1 MGRASVLTSQLA
13 QRKLSLSSIPPA
25 TTNTGVKMSVQA
37 TATQTDAVQ
46 SRTSQTARKVILPE
60 YNSVDDDLLNRVVD
74 SSYGSI
80 QERSASLRPPSTP
93 RSSQNSSNSFL
104 SFVSI
109 NSPPPEQLQSLNE
122 VDEDLHT
129 TYDEGIGSSYNES
142 QASEYS
148 YDEMPEICCAC
159 IRITPKRFR
168 NASKFRKFPRNFGLL
183 FVYMLFFILGIAERG
198 SFLVLFYSLNAYHKL
213 NPPETAAVHMFI
225 LAVVHLL
232 YPVMGFV
239 ADTFFGRYKVILA
252 CLHISWFGSAIL
264 AIAFVIIDPLF
275 DARTHTDVDAVWSLN
290 SVIALSVGY
299 VFVAAG
305 LTGIRVN
312 LIPFGVDQIPDASS
326 GELSSY
332 FHWFYWCYSAGNLV
346 GILTLPFIYIHSAL
360 SFIFAVVNVSVS
372 ILIILLLVFRN
383 NLQILPKT
391 GNPLAHI
398 YKVLRFAAKTPKP
411 RLTSAFQRGQRPPP
425 WIDRAML
432 HYGGKYTV
440 EEVENVKTFFRILLI
455 LSSFFGYYVV
465 YAHVSYFATFKS

>member
-1 MGRASVLTSQLA
+1 
-13 QRKLSLSSIPPA
+13 
-25 TTNTGVKMSVQA
+25 MSVHS
-37 TATQTDAVQ
+37 TNTQTDAVQ
-46 SRTSQTARKVILPE
+46 GRASQTSRPRRVTWS
-60 YNSVDDDLLNRVVD
+60 NSADDVHNNLVNQVVD

-80 QERSASLRPPSTP
+80 QERSSSVSASLQPPSVSRST
-93 RSSQNSSNSFL
+93 RSSRNSSNSVL

-109 NSPPPEQLQSLNE
+109 NSPPPERLESLNE
-122 VDEDLHT
+122 EDEGI
-129 TYDEGIGSSYNES
+129 YDEGIGLSYTES
-142 QASEYS
+142 QVSGEYS
-148 YDEMPEICCAC
+148 YLAEMPKICCSC

-168 NASKFRKFPRNFGLL
+168 NAAKFRKFPSNFGLL
-183 FVYMLFFILGIAERG
+183 LVYIIFFILGIAERG

-232 YPVMGFV
+232 YPVMGFL

-252 CLHISWFGSAIL
+252 CLHISWFGSATL
-264 AIAFVIIDPLF
+264 AIAFIIIDPFF
-275 DARTHTDVDAVWSLN
+275 DASSHTDVDTVWSLN

-299 VFVAAG
+299 VFVTAG

-332 FHWFYWCYSAGNLV
+332 FHSFYWCYSAGNLV

-360 SFIFAVVNVSVS
+360 SYMFAVVNLSIS

-411 RLTSAFQRGQRPPP
+411 KLTSAFQRGQRPPP

-432 HYGGKYTV
+432 HYGGKFTV

-465 YAHVSYFATFKS
+465 YAHVSSKILIVQ